1 MITIL
6 RLVHVVGGVF
16 WVGTMLFFAIFL
28 EPSMREAGPAAA
40 KISEGLMKRGY
51 MVAMPIIALL
61 VIVSGIWMMWIVSGH
76 FTPQWMGSPMGR
88 ALSAGMTL
96 SIITFGIGVG
106 VVRPTMNKTVAMGQA
121 VAQLPE
127 GAEKTAQMT
136 ALQALRRRGTMWLRV
151 VASLLAVV
159 ASLMAVARY
168 L

>member
-6 RLVHVVGGVF
+6 RLIHVVGGVF
-16 WVGTMLFFAIFL
+16 WAGTMLFFAIFL

-40 KISEGLMKRGY
+40 KVSEGLMKRGY
-51 MVAMPIIALL
+51 MIAMPIVALF
-61 VIVSGIWMMWIVSGH
+61 VIISGIWLMWILSDH
-76 FTPQWMGSPMGR
+76 FSPQWMGSPMGR
-88 ALSAGMTL
+88 ALSTGMALT
-96 SIITFGIGVG
+96 IITFGIGVG
-106 VVRPTMNKTVAMGQA
+106 VVRPTMNKTLALGRA

-151 VASLLAVV
+151 VASSLAVI